1 MREIL
6 GKAKTVRELLKGVK
20 YSIDY
25 YQREYKW
32 QEKQIRELVDD
43 LSDKF
48 LEEYQPAHPRD
59 KVADYPHYFLGSII
73 ISKKESVGYIVDGQ
87 QRLTSLTLLLVLLR
101 NLQMANVKMAKDEAK
116 PQQVNVDELIFS
128 ERFGRKSFN
137 LHVDERTPAMDAL
150 YADGGETFNTT
161 DRPESVQNL
170 VRRYYDLETCFPVE
184 LRDAALPYFI
194 DWLLENVH
202 LVEITAYSDDDAY
215 TIFETMNDRGLQ
227 LSPTDMLKGYLLAN
241 IDEAKRTAANTR
253 WRDRIRELNDAGKE
267 VESDCFKAWLRSQHA
282 TKIRERKKGAKPE
295 DFDRIGTEFHR
306 WLRNAAEPIGL
317 KQSDD
322 FYRFIDRDFDFYSRQ
337 YLRLIE
343 AAQKPVPGLEHVLYN
358 AQQGFTLQ
366 YMLLLAP
373 LRPDDTEPV
382 IIRKIGLVAQYLDIL
397 LTWRLWN
404 FRSVAYSTMQYG
416 MFVVMR
422 EIRGLAPDALALK
435 LHEFLVKEGET
446 FASND
451 RFRMHGQNRYPL
463 HRILARLTDYV
474 ETQSGQ
480 PSRYLDYV
488 SEGKTRYEV
497 EHIWADHPER
507 HTAEFSHPADFAEH
521 RNRIGGLLLLPKSFN
536 ASYGDLPYTNE
547 AEPEKGKLPHY
558 NTQNLLARSLHP
570 LCYDH
575 NPGFLRFKE
584 LSGLPFSPL
593 EAFNKAAL
601 ETRSQLYRQIA
612 ERIWNP
618 DRLYEI
624 VGLPLS
630 PVTASAGESKVKFP
644 TNPYDRYLWE
654 CLLEGGTA
662 DQIAVKVAEHFAED
676 SYKPRRDPKTALKW
690 IPETI
695 DDMKAAGLVPRLK
708 GAAK

>member
-1 MREIL
+1 VREIL
-6 GKAKTVRELLKGVK
+6 GKAKTVREILKGVK

-32 QEKQIRELVDD
+32 HEKQIHELVDD
-43 LSDKF
+43 LSNKF
-48 LEEYQPAHPRD
+48 LEEYQPTHSRSKP
-59 KVADYPHYFLGSII
+59 ADYPHYFLGSII
-73 ISKKESVGYIVDGQ
+73 ISRKESIGYIVDGQ

-101 NLQMANVKMAKDEAK
+101 NLQKGSAEK
-116 PQQVNVDELIFS
+116 VNVDELIFS
-128 ERFGRKSFN
+128 EKYGQKSFN
-137 LHVDERTPAMDAL
+137 LYVDERTPAMDAL
-150 YADGGETFNTT
+150 YEGQPFDVS

-170 VRRYYDLETCFPVE
+170 VERYHDLETYFPEE
-184 LRDAALPYFI
+184 LRAAALPYFT

-215 TIFETMNDRGLQ
+215 TIFETMNDRGLS

-241 IDEAKRTAANTR
+241 IEDAKRTAANTR

-267 VESDCFKAWLRSQHA
+267 VESDCFKAWLRSQYA

-306 WLRNAAEPIGL
+306 WLRDAADAVGL
-317 KQSDD
+317 KHSDD
-322 FYRFIDRDFDFYSRQ
+322 YFRFIDRDFDFYSRQ

-343 AAQKPVPGLEHVLYN
+343 ASQNPVSGLEHVLYN

-373 LRPDDTEPV
+373 LRPDDSEPV
-382 IIRKIGLVAQYLDIL
+382 VVRKLDLVAQYLDIL

-404 FRSVAYSTMQYG
+404 FRTIAYSTMQYA

-422 EIRGLAPDALALK
+422 DIRGLAPDALAHK
-435 LHEFLVKEGET
+435 LHEFLSKEDET

-451 RFRMHGQNRYPL
+451 RLRMHQQNRYAL

-480 PSRYLDYV
+480 PSHYLDYV

-507 HTAEFSHPADFAEH
+507 HTEEFPHPADFAEH

-536 ASYGDLPYTNE
+536 ASYGDLTY
-547 AEPEKGKLPHY
+547 AEKLPHY
-558 NTQNLLARSLHP
+558 NSQNLLARSLHP
-570 LCYDH
+570 QCYEH
-575 NPGFLRFKE
+575 NPGFLHFKE
-584 LSGLPFSPL
+584 QSGLPFVPHAEFKKADL
-593 EAFNKAAL
+593 ES
-601 ETRSQLYRQIA
+601 RSQLYRRIS

-618 DRLYEI
+618 AD
-624 VGLPLS
+624 
-630 PVTASAGESKVKFP
+630 
-644 TNPYDRYLWE
+644 
-654 CLLEGGTA
+654 LLTGG
-662 DQIAVKVAEHFAED
+662 Q
-676 SYKPRRDPKTALKW
+676 P
-690 IPETI
+690 
-695 DDMKAAGLVPRLK
+695 
-708 GAAK
+708 

>member
-32 QEKQIRELVDD
+32 HEKQIRELVDD
-43 LSDKF
+43 LSEKF
-48 LEEYQPAHPRD
+48 LEEYQATHSRT

-101 NLQMANVKMAKDEAK
+101 NLQSGNPE
-116 PQQVNVDELIFS
+116 QVNLDELIFS
-128 ERFGRKSFN
+128 EKYGEKSFN
-137 LHVDERTPAMDAL
+137 LHVDERTPAMEAL
-150 YADGGETFNTT
+150 YEDGGATLNTT

-170 VRRYYDLETCFPVE
+170 VARYRDLETHFPQE
-184 LRDAALPYFI
+184 LRDGALPYFT

-215 TIFETMNDRGLQ
+215 TIFETMNDRGLS

-241 IDEAKRTAANTR
+241 IDETKRTSANTR

-267 VESDCFKAWLRSQHA
+267 VESDFFKTWLRSQYA

-306 WLRNAAEPIGL
+306 WLRDAADTVGL
-317 KQSDD
+317 KQSED

-337 YLRLIE
+337 YLRLIR
-343 AAQKPVPGLEHVLYN
+343 AAQEPMPGLEHVLYN

-373 LRPDDTEPV
+373 LRPDDSEEV
-382 IIRKIGLVAQYLDIL
+382 IVRKVGLVAQYLDIL

-404 FRSVAYSTMQYG
+404 FRTIAYSTMQYA

-422 EIRGLAPDALALK
+422 DIRGLAPDALARK
-435 LHEFLVKEGET
+435 LHEFLTKEDET
-446 FASND
+446 FATND
-451 RFRMHGQNRYPL
+451 RLRMHQQNRYPL

-488 SEGKTRYEV
+488 SEGKSRYEV

-507 HTAEFSHPADFAEH
+507 HTAEFSHPADFSEH

-536 ASYGDLPYTNE
+536 ASYGDLTY
-547 AEPEKGKLPHY
+547 ADKLPHY
-558 NTQNLLARSLHP
+558 NSQNLLARSLHP
-570 LCYDH
+570 QCYDH
-575 NPGFLRFKE
+575 NPGFLRFIE
-584 LSGLPFSPL
+584 LSGLPFIARV
-593 EAFNKAAL
+593 EFNKSDL
-601 ETRSQLYRQIA
+601 ENRSQLYRLIA

-618 DRLYEI
+618 D
-624 VGLPLS
+624 
-630 PVTASAGESKVKFP
+630 
-644 TNPYDRYLWE
+644 D
-654 CLLEGGTA
+654 LLTEG
-662 DQIAVKVAEHFAED
+662 H
-676 SYKPRRDPKTALKW
+676 S
-690 IPETI
+690 
-695 DDMKAAGLVPRLK
+695 
-708 GAAK
+708 

>member
-32 QEKQIRELVDD
+32 HEKQIRELVDD
-43 LSDKF
+43 LSEKF
-48 LEEYQPAHPRD
+48 LEEYQASHSRT

-101 NLQMANVKMAKDEAK
+101 NLQSGNPE
-116 PQQVNVDELIFS
+116 QVNLDELIFS
-128 ERFGRKSFN
+128 EKYGEKSFN
-137 LHVDERTPAMDAL
+137 LHVDERTPAMEAL
-150 YADGGETFNTT
+150 YEDGGATLNTT

-170 VRRYYDLETCFPVE
+170 VARYRDLETHFPQE
-184 LRDAALPYFI
+184 LRDEALPYFT

-215 TIFETMNDRGLQ
+215 TIFETMNDRGLS

-241 IDEAKRTAANTR
+241 IDEAKRTIANTR

-267 VESDCFKAWLRSQHA
+267 VESDFFKTWLRSQYA

-306 WLRNAAEPIGL
+306 WLRDAADTVGL
-317 KQSDD
+317 KQSED

-337 YLRLIE
+337 YLRLIR
-343 AAQKPVPGLEHVLYN
+343 AAQEPMPGLEHVLYN

-373 LRPDDTEPV
+373 LRPDDSEEV
-382 IIRKIGLVAQYLDIL
+382 IVRKVGLVAQFLDIL

-404 FRSVAYSTMQYG
+404 FRTIAYSTMQYA

-422 EIRGLAPDALALK
+422 DIRGLPAEDLAQK
-435 LHEFLVKEGET
+435 LHEFLTKEDET
-446 FASND
+446 FATND
-451 RFRMHGQNRYPL
+451 RLRMHQQNRYPL

-488 SEGKTRYEV
+488 SEGKSRYEV

-507 HTAEFSHPADFAEH
+507 HTAEFSHPADFSEH

-536 ASYGDLPYTNE
+536 ASYGDLTY
-547 AEPEKGKLPHY
+547 ADKLPHY
-558 NTQNLLARSLHP
+558 NSQNLLARSLHP
-570 LCYDH
+570 QCYDH
-575 NPGFLRFKE
+575 NPGFLRFIE
-584 LSGLPFSPL
+584 LSGLPFVSQT
-593 EAFNKAAL
+593 EFNKSDL
-601 ETRSQLYRQIA
+601 ESRSQLYRQLA

-618 DRLYEI
+618 
-624 VGLPLS
+624 
-630 PVTASAGESKVKFP
+630 AA
-644 TNPYDRYLWE
+644 
-654 CLLEGGTA
+654 LLTGG
-662 DQIAVKVAEHFAED
+662 H
-676 SYKPRRDPKTALKW
+676 P
-690 IPETI
+690 
-695 DDMKAAGLVPRLK
+695 
-708 GAAK
+708 

>member
-32 QEKQIRELVDD
+32 HEKQIRELVDD

-48 LEEYQPAHPRD
+48 LEEYQPDHQRS

-73 ISKKESVGYIVDGQ
+73 ISKKDSVGYVVDGQ
-87 QRLTSLTLLLVLLR
+87 QRLTSLTLLLILLR
-101 NLQMANVKMAKDEAK
+101 NLQKDQTK
-116 PQQVNVDELIFS
+116 QVNVDELIFS
-128 ERFGRKSFN
+128 ERFDQKSFN
-137 LHVDERTPAMDAL
+137 LHVDERTPAMEAL
-150 YADGGETFNTT
+150 YDGQPFDIT

-170 VRRYYDLETCFPVE
+170 VQRYRDLETCFPEE
-184 LRDAALPYFI
+184 LRDEALPFFI

-215 TIFETMNDRGLQ
+215 TIFETMNDRGLS

-241 IDEAKRTAANTR
+241 IDETKRISANTR

-267 VESDCFKAWLRSQHA
+267 VESDFFKAWLRSQYA

-306 WLRNAAEPIGL
+306 WLRDAASTLGL
-317 KQSDD
+317 KQSDE
-322 FYRFIDRDFDFYSRQ
+322 FYQFIERDFDFYSRQ
-337 YLRLIE
+337 YLRLIR
-343 AAQKPVPGLEHVLYN
+343 AAQEPVPGLEHVLYN

-373 LRPDDTEPV
+373 LRPEDSDEVV
-382 IIRKIGLVAQYLDIL
+382 IQKVGLVARYLDIM

-404 FRSVAYSTMQYG
+404 FRTIAYSTMQYA

-422 EIRGLAPDALALK
+422 EIRGLSPDALAIK
-435 LHEFLVKEGET
+435 LHEFLSKEDET

-451 RFRMHGQNRYPL
+451 RLRMHQQNRYPL

-507 HTAEFSHPADFAEH
+507 HTAEFSHPADFSEH

-536 ASYGDLPYTNE
+536 ASYGDLTY
-547 AEPEKGKLPHY
+547 AEKLPHY
-558 NTQNLLARSLHP
+558 NSQNLLARSLHSQ
-570 LCYDH
+570 CYDH
-575 NPGFLRFKE
+575 NPGFRRFIE
-584 LSGLPFSPL
+584 QSGLPFVAQA
-593 EAFNKAAL
+593 EFNKADL
-601 ETRSQLYRQIA
+601 ERRSQLYRLIA

-618 DRLYEI
+618 AEL
-624 VGLPLS
+624 L
-630 PVTASAGESKVKFP
+630 AG
-644 TNPYDRYLWE
+644 
-654 CLLEGGTA
+654 G
-662 DQIAVKVAEHFAED
+662 H
-676 SYKPRRDPKTALKW
+676 
-690 IPETI
+690 
-695 DDMKAAGLVPRLK
+695 
-708 GAAK
+708 